1 MFDQVLEPTKVEMV
15 EEDEILVLEFSEVL
29 PLGMGV
35 LAIGFD
41 GTLNDKM
48 KGFYRR

>member
-1 MFDQVLEPTKVEMV
+1 MV
-15 EEDEILVLEFSEVL
+15 QEDEILVLEFPEVL

-35 LAIGFD
+35 LALGFD
-41 GTLNDKM
+41 GTLNDRM